1 MTVEEAITLSAN
13 LKLNQPKE
21 FIEEAINSTIIE
33 LGLDK
38 IRNSLIGNAQ
48 QKCISSGERKRV
60 AIGVE
65 LVTNPSV
72 IVLDEPTSGLDSFTA
87 LSLMALLHSLAQK
100 NNKTIVST
108 IH

>member
-1 MTVEEAITLSAN
+1 MTKS
-13 LKLNQPKE
+13 
-21 FIEEAINSTIIE
+21 
-33 LGLDK
+33 
-38 IRNSLIGNAQ
+38 
-48 QKCISSGERKRV
+48 
-60 AIGVE
+60 VE